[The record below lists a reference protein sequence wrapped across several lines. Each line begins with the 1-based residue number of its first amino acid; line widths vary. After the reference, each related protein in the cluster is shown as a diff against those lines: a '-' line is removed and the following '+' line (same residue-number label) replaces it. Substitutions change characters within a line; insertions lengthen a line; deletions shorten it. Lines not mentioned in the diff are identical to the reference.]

1 MGVLAPYGQV
11 EISLPPIRV
20 VSSREND
27 GSAILRLC
35 LIPAP
40 RKSHLYKKR
49 EGKEGIPMGTTGRGT
64 ASGGIREVREGG

>member
-40 RKSHLYKKR
+40 RKSHLYR
-49 EGKEGIPMGTTGRGT
+49 NGRGRKE
-64 ASGGIREVREGG
+64 SP